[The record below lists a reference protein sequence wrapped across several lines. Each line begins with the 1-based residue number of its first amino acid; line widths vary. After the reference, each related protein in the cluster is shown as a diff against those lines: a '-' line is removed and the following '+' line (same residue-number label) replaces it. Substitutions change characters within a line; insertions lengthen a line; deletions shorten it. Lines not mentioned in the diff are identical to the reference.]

1 MEQHI
6 PLGMVFAVN
15 VLPSKQL
22 PIPKEVPTEGPC
34 PVWSSNTDEMTIK
47 KENDML
53 KQKVIDLQKELV
65 KETDA
70 ATKCLNDEQQQEH
83 LFHWEPT
90 TRVDGTYEKRT
101 GQMSKETDAA
111 FVPEYMYTIG
121 LVFYS

>member
-1 MEQHI
+1 MNAHLQNHSTHFFFCFFFLAIQHI

-53 KQKVIDLQKELV
+53 KQKVVDLQKKLV

-83 LFHWEPT
+83 LFH
-90 TRVDGTYEKRT
+90 
-101 GQMSKETDAA
+101 
-111 FVPEYMYTIG
+111 
-121 LVFYS
+121 